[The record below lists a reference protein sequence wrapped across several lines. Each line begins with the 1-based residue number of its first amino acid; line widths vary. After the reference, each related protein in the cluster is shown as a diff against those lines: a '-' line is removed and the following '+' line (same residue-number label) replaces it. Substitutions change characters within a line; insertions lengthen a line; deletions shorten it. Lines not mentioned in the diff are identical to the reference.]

1 MTWNEFQGHMAD
13 LRNRGGESANL
24 DDIADLMELIGGHLF
39 PPEKMISASSL
50 MRARAFVDHPGGT
63 RDEMIERLARM
74 LDEAQGI
81 VLPGWTCPSCK
92 GFNGEAKERLEK
104 CRGCEAARP

>member
-39 PPEKMISASSL
+39 PPEK
-50 MRARAFVDHPGGT
+50 
-63 RDEMIERLARM
+63 
-74 LDEAQGI
+74 
-81 VLPGWTCPSCK
+81 
-92 GFNGEAKERLEK
+92 
-104 CRGCEAARP
+104 